1 MIKIVP
7 LQDKVLLKKIEE
19 KPKEEVVKG
28 GIIIPSDGKAI
39 IYGEVVDIS
48 KEIKDPKI
56 KVGDKVIFL
65 EYSGKDFEMNEDKY
79 VLISYKEISGIIEF

>member
-48 KEIKDPKI
+48 K
-56 KVGDKVIFL
+56 
-65 EYSGKDFEMNEDKY
+65 GKDFEMNEDKY